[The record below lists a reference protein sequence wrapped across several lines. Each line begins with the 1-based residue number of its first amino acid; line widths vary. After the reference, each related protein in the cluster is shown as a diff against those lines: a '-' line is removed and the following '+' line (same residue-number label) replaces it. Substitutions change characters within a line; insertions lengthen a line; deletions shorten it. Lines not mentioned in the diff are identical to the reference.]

1 MHKIYLII
9 AGDTNI
15 DLLKHENDLD
25 MNMFL
30 FSLLSSGL
38 LPLITLPTRISGRS
52 ATLLDNMC
60 TNIIDDTFY
69 TGIIISDLSD
79 NFLVLYI
86 RYLQTKPIKSDSI
99 KINKMDGFLKD

>member
-1 MHKIYLII
+1 
-9 AGDTNI
+9 
-15 DLLKHENDLD
+15 
-25 MNMFL
+25 
-30 FSLLSSGL
+30 
-38 LPLITLPTRISGRS
+38 
-52 ATLLDNMC
+52 MC

-99 KINKMDGFLKD
+99 KINKIDDSSKDAFTSLLNNYSWNNVIQDNNPETTFDSFFNTINSCFDLVFPEKVVNQSKNIFAKI